1 MPSGRRKAGAGPSPS
16 DNNSSDDSSST
27 CSGQRGRGS
36 KKNQG
41 RKRGDHSRGSDDSMS
56 DACSRERVK
65 GNRWLKP
72 EKFDGRGSFETFMY
86 MFENCATYN
95 NWGKKDKLA
104 HLRWS
109 MTGIAAQLLWDSD
122 SLKYSELVEKL
133 RSRFGGKGME
143 ERFQNDLRCRRRAK
157 GESLRELAQDVRRLM
172 ALAYP
177 GEKSSL
183 SEHIARDAFL
193 MALEDPEF

>member
-16 DNNSSDDSSST
+16 DKNSSDDSSST
-27 CSGQRGRGS
+27 CSDQRG
-36 KKNQG
+36 
-41 RKRGDHSRGSDDSMS
+41 RGDHSRGSDDSMS
-56 DACSRERVK
+56 DVCSRERVK

-109 MTGIAAQLLWDSD
+109 MTGMRYCSTTALGLRW
-122 SLKYSELVEKL
+122 SEVQ
-133 RSRFGGKGME
+133 RAGGKTTQQVWRQRHGRALS
-143 ERFQNDLRCRRRAK
+143 ERPSVSASREGRIFTGVGSRCPTANGARVSGRKVEFVRTHCQRCLLD
-157 GESLRELAQDVRRLM
+157 GVRR
-172 ALAYP
+172 
-177 GEKSSL
+177 
-183 SEHIARDAFL
+183 
-193 MALEDPEF
+193 PEV